1 MPILRRLRSKTKQSK
16 VERQLRRRT
25 ALFGLNKLSEE
36 LQLGVALLLGKET
49 SAAVVTRRVKLLE
62 PRCQQ
67 DDLPRRL
74 RKAVEAW
81 KNNGGKLTCELL
93 PPLQCSSPSQAP
105 EQTTTLEPTTGRADS
120 ALPLHK
126 VLDSGFRLRSRGFM
140 MTFNSKD
147 FTRDTWPAFC
157 SHVKQLCELLKARGW
172 AANWEQ
178 SLEASSVGESTR
190 FHGHGYLFWTDEIGA
205 HMRNTDELV
214 FRNVRPRIDVCTAKN
229 PNAFRLSAARG
240 MWYVSILK
248 KGTCEVDTNYPPWRQ
263 YTPKAAWLDDLW
275 GSHKLTHIQ
284 YLTLSKQ
291 FGKGHSSRRRDAMEA
306 LRDERGCAVQELIEA
321 ELNLLRKAGMV
332 KKMKQHALVDE
343 FVALFKGAPR
353 FRRPML
359 VVVGGTNLGKSM
371 LAAHVL
377 RQVAHTLAL
386 PSVRDEAAS
395 TSTPFLEVTVEDST
409 QLDLGDFDLSTH
421 AGVLLDGVG
430 DTLFLKR
437 NREVLQGRPKVCKG
451 GKSGTMMYAY
461 PYTLCRRAVV
471 ATFDLSASNL
481 ELLQT
486 DHWLSDSR
494 NVMQLHL
501 DGPAW
506 ESEAAETPA
515 PQDLPLP
522 REQMASWGVDQ
533 LAEFFT
539 SKDLRGPAEALRVSG
554 VAGAD
559 LLAWSTASELQ
570 ADLKLTP
577 FTARKVLATRNAF
590 LKV

>member
-1 MPILRRLRSKTKQSK
+1 MYC
-16 VERQLRRRT
+16 
-25 ALFGLNKLSEE
+25 N
-36 LQLGVALLLGKET
+36 
-49 SAAVVTRRVKLLE
+49 E
-62 PRCQQ
+62 P
-67 DDLPRRL
+67 
-74 RKAVEAW
+74 EY
-81 KNNGGKLTCELL
+81 
-93 PPLQCSSPSQAP
+93 
-105 EQTTTLEPTTGRADS
+105 
-120 ALPLHK
+120 LPL
-126 VLDSGFRLRSRGFM
+126 VCS
-140 MTFNSKD
+140 
-147 FTRDTWPAFC
+147 TW
-157 SHVKQLCELLKARGW
+157 HV
-172 AANWEQ
+172 
-178 SLEASSVGESTR
+178 
-190 FHGHGYLFWTDEIGA
+190 
-205 HMRNTDELV
+205 
-214 FRNVRPRIDVCTAKN
+214 VCQH
-229 PNAFRLSAARG
+229 SQ
-240 MWYVSILK
+240 
-248 KGTCEVDTNYPPWRQ
+248 KGTFEVDTNYPPWRQ

-275 GSHKLTHIQ
+275 GSHKLTHLQ

-321 ELNLLRKAGMV
+321 ELNLLRSAGKV
-332 KKMKQHALVDE
+332 KEMKKFEFLDE

-386 PSVRDEAAS
+386 PSGRDEVAS
-395 TSTPFLEVTVEDST
+395 TSTPYLEVTVEDST

-494 NVMQLHL
+494 NVMQLRL
-501 DGPAW
+501 NGPAW

-515 PQDLPLP
+515 SQDLPP
-522 REQMASWGVDQ
+522 SREQMAAWGVDQ
-533 LAEFFT
+533 LADFLT
-539 SKDLRGPAEALRVSG
+539 TKDLRGPAEVLRASG

-559 LLAWSTASELQ
+559 LLAWDTATELQ
-570 ADLKLTP
+570 VDLKLTP
-577 FTARKVLATRNAF
+577 FAARKVLATRDAF
-590 LKV
+590 LV